1 MGIKFIHRLR
11 LPISIALVMAV
22 TSLTHAQSTDPAW
35 LEAISRQLAAENQCQ
50 VDYFINIKEG
60 KLGGLNTYDA
70 RAQCRDGRQFDASK
84 TEPDEKFVIR
94 PCGTVVC

>member
-1 MGIKFIHRLR
+1 MRRKNNHSLK
-11 LPISIALVMAV
+11 LLTSILFGVLAV
-22 TSLTHAQSTDPAW
+22 SAAYSQSTDPAW
-35 LEAISRQLAAENQCQ
+35 LDGLSHQLAAENQCR
-50 VDYFINIKEG
+50 VDYYINISEG
-60 KLGGLNTYDA
+60 RLGGLNTYEA

>member
-1 MGIKFIHRLR
+1 MKLKIKHLLKLLISTAFGIL
-11 LPISIALVMAV
+11 AV
-22 TSLTHAQSTDPAW
+22 SAAYSQSTDPAW
-35 LEAISRQLAAENQCQ
+35 LDGLSRQLATENKCQ
-50 VDYFINIKEG
+50 VDYFINTNEG

-84 TEPDEKFVIR
+84 SEPDEKFVIR